1 MGGSERERGE
11 KEHGAGEGDRT
22 QHNGIVGEGRE
33 RGGEKHGG
41 SHLDHIKAYKKINQY
56 ILTIFLN
63 TQFTVTPF
71 PIIPF
76 SFMCEIRLMFRS
88 GSDP

>member
-41 SHLDHIKAYKKINQY
+41 S
-56 ILTIFLN
+56 T
-63 TQFTVTPF
+63 T
-71 PIIPF
+71 
-76 SFMCEIRLMFRS
+76 
-88 GSDP
+88 